1 MAWGG
6 VGECSMLGGLG
17 RVAQCRAAHFLHNAS
32 VATNLTIFFNNIS
45 LSPKYMQFIETKSN

>member
-6 VGECSMLGGLG
+6 GVLNAWWLG

-32 VATNLTIFFNNIS
+32 VATNLTNFFNNIS
-45 LSPKYMQFIETKSN
+45 LKPGICNL